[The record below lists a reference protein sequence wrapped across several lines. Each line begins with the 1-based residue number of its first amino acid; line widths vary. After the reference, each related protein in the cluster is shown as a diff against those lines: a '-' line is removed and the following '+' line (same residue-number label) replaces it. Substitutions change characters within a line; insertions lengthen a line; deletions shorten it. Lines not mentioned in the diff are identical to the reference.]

1 MEQYLSVKDINKYFG
16 DFQALKNVSFDVK
29 EGEFVCI
36 LGPSG
41 CGKTTLLRVIAGL
54 ESQSDGL
61 INQNNK
67 DISLLPPD
75 QRDFGIVFQS
85 YALFPNLSVKNNI
98 SFGLKTRK
106 QNKETIDKRVDEL
119 LELVGLSD
127 HINKFSAQLSGGEQQ
142 RVALARALAPSPGL
156 LLLDEPLSALDAK
169 VRQYLRLEIKNLQRQ
184 LGVTTIMVT
193 HDQEEALTMADRI
206 ILMNNGVIEQEGSP
220 QDLYSKPKTAFSAN
234 FIGTT
239 NLFKAKRI
247 SDTSIEINGS
257 TLECNENIKDDLLT
271 VTIRPEDIK
280 IAQNGNEKNI
290 LKGTI
295 KELEFLGS
303 NIRGHIEVDF
313 KSEKANVICNF
324 ASEYILNNN
333 IIHNSSISI
342 SLQPHALKVVKA

>member
-1 MEQYLSVKDINKYFG
+1 MEQYLSVNNINKYFG

-75 QRDFGIVFQS
+75 LRDFGIVFQS

-106 QNKETIDKRVDEL
+106 QNKEIIDKRVDEL
-119 LELVGLSD
+119 LKLVGLSD
-127 HINKFSAQLSGGEQQ
+127 HINKFSSQLSGGEQQ

-169 VRQYLRLEIKNLQRQ
+169 VRQHLRLEIKNLQRQ

-247 SDTSIEINGS
+247 S
-257 TLECNENIKDDLLT
+257 
-271 VTIRPEDIK
+271 
-280 IAQNGNEKNI
+280 
-290 LKGTI
+290 
-295 KELEFLGS
+295 
-303 NIRGHIEVDF
+303 
-313 KSEKANVICNF
+313 EKA
-324 ASEYILNNN
+324 
-333 IIHNSSISI
+333 
-342 SLQPHALKVVKA
+342 LKLMDQH